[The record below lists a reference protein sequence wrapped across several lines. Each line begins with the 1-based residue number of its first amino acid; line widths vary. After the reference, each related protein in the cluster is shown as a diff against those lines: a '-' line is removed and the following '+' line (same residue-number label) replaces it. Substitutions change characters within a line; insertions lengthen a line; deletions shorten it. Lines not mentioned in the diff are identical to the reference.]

1 MASKGTKRKRTEMT
15 VQDKVQLL
23 DRFHSL
29 TAKSVRE
36 AATFLDVSH
45 SFLYQSIKNEKEI
58 RASVAEGSTPKQRIR
73 QRSGKDKETEDGL
86 RKFVVHLQ
94 SRNAPVSGPILCQKA
109 EAIATEL
116 GHTDFK
122 ATEGWFSRWKKRNG
136 LTYQKQVGEASSAG
150 TIAAA
155 KWKDEEMED
164 ILSSYS
170 PNCIYN
176 ADETGIYFRAL
187 PDSTYVF
194 AEQKRNIR
202 GFKTAKE
209 RITALVCCNLAGD
222 KEKLL
227 VIGKSEKPRCFKNVT
242 SFPTL
247 YKASRNA
254 WMTSAIW
261 TDWLRNWNRRLVI
274 EDKHILLLVVNCSAH
289 AHQEGLS
296 HITVKRLPPNTT
308 SIMQPC
314 DMGII
319 RSMKAY
325 FRREMRLRII
335 DMLEDGD
342 DELTATDVTKKINVL
357 NAIQMLA
364 AAWRAVTQPT
374 VMNCWRKAGFV
385 METSEQTDEQ
395 TDEQTY
401 VLPVPHPPG
410 MTDEEF
416 VAWVAMDDDN
426 PVAVEMSEEEI
437 DAATMEEIVSN
448 IKNATTEEVDT
459 PQDNDDGEEELPT
472 PTASAIRAA
481 LQVLRMGLERRGFPD
496 SDSDSFNCVDADIR
510 AFLRKEPLKQL
521 TMDKFFN

>member
-136 LTYQKQVGEASSAG
+136 LTYQKQVGEASSAN

-155 KWKDEEMED
+155 KWKGEEMED

-202 GFKTAKE
+202 GFKTAKD

-254 WMTSAIW
+254 WMTSTIW

-274 EDKHILLLVVNCSAH
+274 EDKHILLLVDNCSAH
-289 AHQEGLS
+289 AHSVDSRVRNCG
-296 HITVKRLPPNTT
+296 ITANFNKRPQKNLGSAADPPEKKK
-308 SIMQPC
+308 S
-314 DMGII
+314 
-319 RSMKAY
+319 
-325 FRREMRLRII
+325 RLFERQVRHRI
-335 DMLEDGD
+335 
-342 DELTATDVTKKINVL
+342 
-357 NAIQMLA
+357 A
-364 AAWRAVTQPT
+364 AAL
-374 VMNCWRKAGFV
+374 CIISK
-385 METSEQTDEQ
+385 
-395 TDEQTY
+395 
-401 VLPVPHPPG
+401 L
-410 MTDEEF
+410 
-416 VAWVAMDDDN
+416 
-426 PVAVEMSEEEI
+426 
-437 DAATMEEIVSN
+437 
-448 IKNATTEEVDT
+448 
-459 PQDNDDGEEELPT
+459 
-472 PTASAIRAA
+472 ASCKG
-481 LQVLRMGLERRGFPD
+481 GLHRRF
-496 SDSDSFNCVDADIR
+496 
-510 AFLRKEPLKQL
+510 
-521 TMDKFFN
+521 